1 MKTKIPYSF
10 VPFPILKRIAPVFS
24 GVGSKIEKSV
34 PSLRLHLEQTKANL
48 TAQEYIS
55 LSITSSLITFV
66 YMTIFFIV
74 LFFMLDLDNPILLA
88 FGASILIVLFI
99 FFQQVLYPKLLAGRK
114 IKDIEKNLLPA
125 LQDILVQLNSGIPLF
140 NILVNVSHQKYG
152 EVANEFGKAVN
163 KIGSGISQIDVLD
176 EMASKNPS
184 LYFRRAIWQLVN
196 GMKTG
201 SDTGVVIK
209 EIIGALSEEQLIQ
222 VQRYGGQLNPLAMFY
237 MLVTVIMPSL
247 GMTFLILLSSFIS
260 PSLFIT
266 KLVFWSLY
274 GIVFFFQVM
283 FMGLIKTKRPTLLER

>member
-196 GMKTG
+196 GNR
-201 SDTGVVIK
+201 I
-209 EIIGALSEEQLIQ
+209 
-222 VQRYGGQLNPLAMFY
+222 
-237 MLVTVIMPSL
+237 
-247 GMTFLILLSSFIS
+247 
-260 PSLFIT
+260 
-266 KLVFWSLY
+266 
-274 GIVFFFQVM
+274 
-283 FMGLIKTKRPTLLER
+283 

>member
-1 MKTKIPYSF
+1 M
-10 VPFPILKRIAPVFS
+10 
-24 GVGSKIEKSV
+24 E
-34 PSLRLHLEQTKANL
+34 
-48 TAQEYIS
+48 
-55 LSITSSLITFV
+55 
-66 YMTIFFIV
+66 
-74 LFFMLDLDNPILLA
+74 
-88 FGASILIVLFI
+88 
-99 FFQQVLYPKLLAGRK
+99 
-114 IKDIEKNLLPA
+114 
-125 LQDILVQLNSGIPLF
+125 
-140 NILVNVSHQKYG
+140 
-152 EVANEFGKAVN
+152 
-163 KIGSGISQIDVLD
+163 
-176 EMASKNPS
+176 
-184 LYFRRAIWQLVN
+184 
-196 GMKTG
+196 TG